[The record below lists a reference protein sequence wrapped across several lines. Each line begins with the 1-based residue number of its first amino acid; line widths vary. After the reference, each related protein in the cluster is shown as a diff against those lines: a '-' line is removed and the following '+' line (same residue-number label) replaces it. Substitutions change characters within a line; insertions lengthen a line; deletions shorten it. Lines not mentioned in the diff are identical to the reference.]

1 MKALARAPLFLFF
14 AACAQSVPEPTA
26 ASNAQPLT
34 ALYADAATRLRFPV
48 PETGVTVNAEHFD
61 DPTLEEFKFR
71 HELTVTGTNG
81 IAVLIHVWENK
92 SRVPFDAWVQ
102 DNVQFMIDQEGV
114 AVSNE
119 EFTPSKAPGL
129 LIQIPR
135 SEQAPSMAAAV
146 FAHGEQVFRVTC
158 IGFNGEGGFEARRL
172 FYSVID
178 NLELGV
184 TP

>member
-1 MKALARAPLFLFF
+1 MKSLARAPLFLFF
-14 AACAQSVPEPTA
+14 AACAQPAEPVSA
-26 ASNAQPLT
+26 ARAQPLV

-71 HELTVTGTNG
+71 HELTVTGSNG
-81 IAVLIHVWENK
+81 VAVLIHVWENK
-92 SRVPFDAWVQ
+92 SRVPFDAWVR
-102 DNVQFMIDQEGV
+102 DNVQFMIDSEGV
-114 AVSNE
+114 AVSEE
-119 EFTPSKAPGL
+119 EFTFSKAPGL

-158 IGFNGEGGFEARRL
+158 IGFDGEGGFEARRL
-172 FYSVID
+172 FYSVLD